1 MNEEALTR
9 ADRTVEPS
17 KVQYFDQENEA
28 VQDQIVERN
37 VSEAVI
43 QEPEPEVRKV
53 SKFKAA
59 RMKSK

>member
-1 MNEEALTR
+1 MNQEALAK
-9 ADRTVEPS
+9 ADRTVEPA
-17 KVQYFDQENEA
+17 KVQFIDPEHEA
-28 VQDQIVERN
+28 VQNQIVERN
-37 VSEAVI
+37 VSEAVT